1 MEQSDYIN
9 VGDLLWHV
17 EVLGDDEQSR
27 QRARRVRRMLRSSQA
42 WSAYLRAF
50 GPAGGGIVAVDIGGQ
65 RGLLEYTP
73 TGF

>member
-9 VGDLLWHV
+9 IDDLLWHV
-17 EVLGDDEQSR
+17 EVLGKDEKSR
-27 QRARRVRRMLRSSQA
+27 QRGRKVRRMLKTSEA

-50 GPAGGGIVAVDIGGQ
+50 GPGGGGIVSVDIGGQ
-65 RGLLEYTP
+65 TGLLEYTP

>member
-50 GPAGGGIVAVDIGGQ
+50 GPPGGGIVTVDIGGQ